1 MDGPTGRASPQQPKS
16 PARLSNS
23 ESALDEG
30 DLGLLRW
37 MLELTSTER
46 LRVAQGF
53 ANDVLKL
60 QNARRA

>member
-1 MDGPTGRASPQQPKS
+1 MDEPAGNTSRRQPKPIRS
-16 PARLSNS
+16 SGS

-30 DLGLLRW
+30 DLRLLRW

-60 QNARRA
+60 RHARQA

>member
-1 MDGPTGRASPQQPKS
+1 MDGTIGKNPSLQAKS
-16 PARLSNS
+16 PPTRSRS
-23 ESALDEG
+23 ESALDDG
-30 DLGLLRW
+30 DLHLLRW

-60 QNARRA
+60 RNARRA